1 MASAE
6 DDSHTYI
13 NKGAV
18 GLSRLD
24 DIELSPPKERAA
36 RDKAVAEDEAGAGDG
51 NDFIQRRLSVHDVF
65 GDT

>member
-1 MASAE
+1 M
-6 DDSHTYI
+6 
-13 NKGAV
+13 

-36 RDKAVAEDEAGAGDG
+36 REKAVAEDEAGAGDG
-51 NDFIQRRLSVHDVF
+51 NGFIQRRLSVHDVF

>member
-1 MASAE
+1 
-6 DDSHTYI
+6 
-13 NKGAV
+13 V

-36 RDKAVAEDEAGAGDG
+36 REKAVAEDEAGADG